1 METITRL
8 YDSYADAERA
18 VVALKSAGIPQDDI
32 SLVASHV
39 DNRYAAAPTTV
50 DRDGD
55 GRDDRAEGASTGVG
69 IGATLGGAAGL
80 LAGLGIMAI
89 PGVGPVVAAGWLAAT
104 ALGAV
109 VGGTA
114 GGIVGALTQAGV
126 SEEDAH
132 VYAEGVRRGG
142 TLLTVR
148 VADGR
153 RREVEALLGD
163 NAVDV
168 SQRASVYRDAGWQ
181 KFDPAAPTMTPD
193 EIRRERERYRSTM

>member
-8 YDSYADAERA
+8 YDGYAEAEHA
-18 VVALKSAGIPQDDI
+18 VVALKTAGIPDGDI
-32 SLVASHV
+32 SIVANNADSR
-39 DNRYAAAPTTV
+39 DATSSATV
-50 DRDGD
+50 DRDHD
-55 GRDDRAEGASTGVG
+55 GRDDRSEGASTGLG

-80 LAGLGIMAI
+80 LTGLGIMAI

-114 GGIVGALTQAGV
+114 GGIVGALTQSGV

-148 VADGR
+148 VPEGR
-153 RREVEALLGD
+153 RAEVERLLGD

-168 SQRASVYRDAGWQ
+168 GQRASVYRDAGWQ
-181 KFDPAAPTMTPD
+181 KFDPAAPTMTPE